1 VTSPLRIGIAGLGT
15 VGAETARLLL
25 TRTAELS
32 LRAGRTLSLVA
43 VNARDKAKD
52 RGLSLE
58 GVKWIDDPVAMARDP
73 NIDVFVE
80 LIGGEGDPARTAVA
94 AALSAGK
101 RVVTANKALIA
112 GHGVALAKMAEEHG
126 GAIHFEASAAG
137 GIPII
142 KALREG
148 LAANRISSVF
158 GILNGTCNY
167 ILTTMEKSGR
177 TFDDVLAEAQAKGY
191 AEADPTFD
199 IDGMDTAHKLCIL
212 NALAFGMAPSLEG
225 MYVEGIRRVSTLDIA
240 FAAEFKYRI
249 KLLGIG
255 DRTANGVSQR
265 VHPAMVRHDTPLA
278 DVDGAFNAVVAVGD
292 LVGTSVYEGRGAG
305 GPPTAS
311 AVIADI
317 CDAARTLPLPMF
329 GRPVKSLER
338 PSVLPVEEVVGAF
351 YLRFRVLDR
360 PGVLAGIARTL
371 ADHGIS
377 IESMI
382 QRGRSPG
389 EPVHIVMITHEASE
403 GAMAKALSAVARG
416 DLVVEEPAR
425 IRIMDAG

>member
-1 VTSPLRIGIAGLGT
+1 MTSLLRIGIVGLGT

-25 TRTAELS
+25 TRAPELS
-32 LRAGRTLSLVA
+32 LRAGRDLKLVA
-43 VNARDKAKD
+43 VSARDKAKE
-52 RGLSLE
+52 RGLDLT
-58 GVKWIDDPVAMARDP
+58 GVSWYDDPVALARDP
-73 NIDVFVE
+73 KIDVFVE
-80 LIGGEGDPARTAVA
+80 VIGGEGDPARSAVA
-94 AALSAGK
+94 AALSSGK

-112 GHGVALAKMAEEHG
+112 NHGVALAQMAEQHG

-137 GIPII
+137 GIPIV

-148 LAANRISSVF
+148 LAANRIYSVY

-167 ILTTMEKSGR
+167 ILTTMEKTGR
-177 TFDDVLAEAQAKGY
+177 TFEDVLAEAQAKGY

-212 NALAFGMAPSLEG
+212 NSLAFGMAPALEG
-225 MYVEGIRRVSTLDIA
+225 MYVEGIRRVTTLDIA

-249 KLLGIG
+249 KLLGVG
-255 DRTANGVSQR
+255 DKTAKGVSQR
-265 VHPAMVRHDTPLA
+265 VHPTMVRHGSPLA
-278 DVDGAFNAVVAVGD
+278 DVDGVFNAVVAVGD
-292 LVGTSVYEGRGAG
+292 LVGSSVYEGRGAG
-305 GPPTAS
+305 GGPTAS
-311 AVIADI
+311 AIIADI
-317 CDAARTLPLPMF
+317 CDAARTLPLPVF
-329 GRPVKSLER
+329 GRPVKALER
-338 PSVLPVEEVVGAF
+338 PPALPVEDIEGPA

-371 ADHGIS
+371 ADHRIS

-403 GAMAKALSAVARG
+403 GAMAKALSAIARG
-416 DLVVEEPAR
+416 DLVVEEPCR
-425 IRIMDAG
+425 IRIMDAA

>member
-1 VTSPLRIGIAGLGT
+1 MNGPLRIGLAGLGT
-15 VGAETARLLL
+15 VGAETARLLIS
-25 TRTAELS
+25 RSAELS
-32 LRAGRTLSLVA
+32 LRAGRDLQLVA
-43 VNARDKAKD
+43 VSARARGRD
-52 RGLSLE
+52 RGFDL
-58 GVKWIDDPVAMARDP
+58 GATAWVDDPVALARDP
-73 NIDVFVE
+73 RVDLFVE
-80 LIGGEGDPARTAVA
+80 VIGGEGDPARSAVA

-112 GHGVALAKMAEEHG
+112 HHGVALARLAEEHG

-137 GIPII
+137 GIPIV

-167 ILTTMEKSGR
+167 ILTTMEKTGR
-177 TFDDVLAEAQAKGY
+177 SFEDVLAEAQAKGY

-199 IDGMDTAHKLCIL
+199 VDGMDSAHKLCIL
-212 NALAFGMAPSLEG
+212 NSLAFGMAPSLDG
-225 MYVEGIRRVSTLDIA
+225 MHVEGIRRVTTLDIA

-255 DRTANGVSQR
+255 DKSSKGVSQR
-265 VHPAMVRHDTPLA
+265 VHPTMVRHGTPLA
-278 DVDGAFNAVVAVGD
+278 DVDGVFNAVVAVGD
-292 LVGTSVYEGRGAG
+292 LVGSSVYEGRGAG
-305 GPPTAS
+305 GGPTAS

-317 CDAARTLPLPMF
+317 CDAARTLPLPVF
-329 GRPVKSLER
+329 GRPVKALER
-338 PSVLPVEEVVGAF
+338 PPTLPIEDVEGPA

-371 ADHGIS
+371 ADHRIS

-389 EPVHIVMITHEASE
+389 EPVHIVMITHEAPD
-403 GAMAKALSAVARG
+403 GAMAKALSVISKG
-416 DLVVEEPAR
+416 DLVVEEPCR
-425 IRIMDAG
+425 IRIMDAA

>member
-1 VTSPLRIGIAGLGT
+1 VNGPLRIGLAGLGT

-25 TRTAELS
+25 TRASELS
-32 LRAGRTLSLVA
+32 LRAGRNLQLAGVS
-43 VNARDKAKD
+43 ARTKGKA
-52 RGLSLE
+52 RGFDL
-58 GVKWIDDPVAMARDP
+58 GDIRWFDDPVALARDP
-73 NIDVFVE
+73 AIDLFVE
-80 LIGGEGDPARTAVA
+80 LMGGEGGSARASVA

-112 GHGVALAKMAEEHG
+112 HHGVALARLAEEHG

-137 GIPII
+137 GIPIV

-148 LAANRISSVF
+148 LAANRISNVF

-167 ILTTMEKSGR
+167 ILTTMEQSGR
-177 TFDDVLAEAQAKGY
+177 GFEDVLAEAQAKGY
-191 AEADPTFD
+191 AEADPAFD

-212 NALAFGMAPSLEG
+212 NSLAFGMAPNLDG
-225 MYVEGIRRVSTLDIA
+225 LLVEGIRRISTLDIQ

-255 DRTANGVSQR
+255 EKTPKGVSQR
-265 VHPAMVRHDTPLA
+265 VHPTMVRHGTPLA
-278 DVDGAFNAVVAVGD
+278 DVDGVFNAVVAVGD
-292 LVGTSVYEGRGAG
+292 LAGPSVYEGRGAG
-305 GPPTAS
+305 GGPTAS

-317 CDAARTLPLPMF
+317 CDAARTLALPVF
-329 GRPVKSLER
+329 GRPVAALER
-338 PSVLPVEEVVGAF
+338 PVNLPIEDVEGAS

-371 ADHGIS
+371 ADHRIS

-389 EPVHIVMITHEASE
+389 EPVHIVMITHEAPD
-403 GAMAKALSAVARG
+403 GAMVKALAAIARG
-416 DLVVEEPAR
+416 DLVVEEPCR
-425 IRIMDAG
+425 IRIMGPA

>member
-1 VTSPLRIGIAGLGT
+1 LRIGIAGLGT
-15 VGAETARLLL
+15 VGSETARLLL
-25 TRTAELS
+25 TRAAELS
-32 LRAGRTLSLVA
+32 LRAGRPLSLVA
-43 VNARDKAKD
+43 VNARDRGKD
-52 RGLSLE
+52 RGFSLDSL
-58 GVKWIDDPVAMARDP
+58 KWFDDPVAMARDP
-73 NIDVFVE
+73 QIDLFVE
-80 LIGGEGDPARTAVA
+80 LIGGEGDPARAAVA
-94 AALSAGK
+94 AALSGGK
-101 RVVTANKALIA
+101 RVVTANKAMIA
-112 GHGVALAKMAEEHG
+112 GHGVALARLAEEHG
-126 GAIHFEASAAG
+126 AAMHFEASAAG

-167 ILTTMEKSGR
+167 ILTTMEKTGR
-177 TFDDVLAEAQAKGY
+177 TFEDVLAEAQAKGY

-212 NALAFGMAPSLEG
+212 NALAFGMAPTLEG

-265 VHPAMVRHDTPLA
+265 VHPAMVRHGSPLA

-305 GPPTAS
+305 GAPTAS

-317 CDAARTLPLPMF
+317 CDAARTLALPVF

-338 PSVLPVEEVVGAF
+338 PPSLPVEDVTGAF

-377 IESMI
+377 IESML

-389 EPVHIVMITHEASE
+389 EPVHIVMITHEAAE
-403 GAMAKALSAVARG
+403 GAMAKALSSIARG
-416 DLVVEEPAR
+416 ELVVEEPAR